1 VIKLPIGIDDFS
13 IANETYYV
21 DKTLIIKDLID
32 SNIGKSILI
41 KRPRRFGKSL
51 TLSMIDY
58 YFDIEKDS
66 KKLFNDKLISKED
79 NKYKNY
85 LNNYPVIHIN
95 MKNLSAES
103 KESLISQTID
113 LISKIYRKYLF
124 LLDDNL
130 LDIEK
135 KEFNEI
141 LDKTNDDIYSYTTA
155 LKNLSSLLEKHYNKK
170 VIILIDEYDT
180 PLDIAFQKKYYDEV
194 ILFFK
199 KLYSATLK
207 DNSSL
212 LFSIVTGVL
221 EVAKESIFSDLNN
234 LNVLS
239 VLNKNFSSYFGF
251 TKEEVIK
258 LLTDFNLKIDIKE
271 IEKWYGGYGTN
282 IEIYNP
288 WSVLN
293 LISNEMFDQYW
304 VNTGSNNTLI
314 ELIGQIP
321 NSIKMLN
328 EAINNKSAIFRINN
342 SITCKDVY
350 NNFNALISYL
360 VQTGYIVAKPLDI
373 YGNYYLILPNLEI
386 SYTFERE
393 IISRGINEEQYNL
406 AKSLKNAILNSDI
419 SLISDLLKKYVL
431 SSYSYYEL
439 NREKDYQVM
448 LVGILAVL
456 FENYIVK
463 SEVIGQ
469 KGRCDILISPK
480 NEDNGIV
487 IELKKYKGRVASSRL
502 KKFAEEALNQIIDK
516 EYYLELKK
524 KDVKN
529 ILLYSFIFDDNNVEI
544 LSKKI

>member
-1 VIKLPIGIDDFS
+1 
-13 IANETYYV
+13 
-21 DKTLIIKDLID
+21 
-32 SNIGKSILI
+32 
-41 KRPRRFGKSL
+41 
-51 TLSMIDY
+51 
-58 YFDIEKDS
+58 
-66 KKLFNDKLISKED
+66 
-79 NKYKNY
+79 
-85 LNNYPVIHIN
+85 
-95 MKNLSAES
+95 
-103 KESLISQTID
+103 
-113 LISKIYRKYLF
+113 
-124 LLDDNL
+124 
-130 LDIEK
+130 
-135 KEFNEI
+135 
-141 LDKTNDDIYSYTTA
+141 
-155 LKNLSSLLEKHYNKK
+155 
-170 VIILIDEYDT
+170 
-180 PLDIAFQKKYYDEV
+180 
-194 ILFFK
+194 
-199 KLYSATLK
+199 
-207 DNSSL
+207 
-212 LFSIVTGVL
+212 
-221 EVAKESIFSDLNN
+221 
-234 LNVLS
+234 
-239 VLNKNFSSYFGF
+239 
-251 TKEEVIK
+251 
-258 LLTDFNLKIDIKE
+258 
-271 IEKWYGGYGTN
+271 
-282 IEIYNP
+282 
-288 WSVLN
+288 
-293 LISNEMFDQYW
+293 
-304 VNTGSNNTLI
+304 
-314 ELIGQIP
+314 
-321 NSIKMLN
+321 MLN

-342 SITCKDVY
+342 SITYKDVY

-480 NEDNGIV
+480 NGDNGIV